1 MEHSD
6 IFRKQEM
13 IIIAAVVIIGAVLA
27 AVLFLM
33 KKPGSVAVVS
43 VDGKETARYDLDED
57 IDTEIQGVGGTNR
70 LIISAGTVRIEE
82 ADCPDKLCVKQGEI
96 SDVGQSIICLPHR
109 VSVRV
114 EGTADDEVPDAVTAQ
129 RCGSEKTVSHPHISG
144 ADIGFLHCL

>member
-1 MEHSD
+1 MVKLSKWE
-6 IFRKQEM
+6 I
-13 IIIAAVVIIGAVLA
+13 IIIAAVVIIGAVLV

-43 VDGKETARYDLDED
+43 VGGKEIARYDLDED
-57 IDTEIQGVGGTNR
+57 IDIEIQGVGGTNR
-70 LIISAGTVRIEE
+70 LIISGGTVRIEE
-82 ADCPDKLCVKQGEI
+82 ADCPDKLCVKQGAI

-129 RCGSEKTVSHPHISG
+129 RCGSEKTVSHPHISD